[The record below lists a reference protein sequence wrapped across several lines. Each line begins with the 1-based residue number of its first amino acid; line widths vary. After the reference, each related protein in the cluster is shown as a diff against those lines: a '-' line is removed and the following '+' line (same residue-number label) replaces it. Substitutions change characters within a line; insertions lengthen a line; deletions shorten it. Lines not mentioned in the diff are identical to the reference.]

1 MLKKLLIACALVFIV
16 TASYF
21 YGLVS
26 HKYQLPPFPQLLA
39 AKYRLFPLS
48 IGYSDASSKTEVPC
62 GDVAKGRTMVA
73 LALGQSNTGN
83 HGETL
88 YRPAGPVYNLFRG
101 RCYRAEDPLLGPTGD
116 GGSAWTRLADL
127 VINAGLYDRV
137 VIIPIGVGTTTAAQW
152 AEGGY
157 LHPRVLNAADEM
169 RSLGFAITHVFWILG
184 GSEKLTDGDAANRE
198 EYKRN
203 FLSMVRGLR
212 KRGVTAPVYVA
223 IGTYSGSF
231 NRDIQRAQR
240 ELAAENPGI
249 VAGPDTDALHAV
261 QENRW
266 EQVHF
271 THLGLDR
278 LARAWLDAI
287 RKAERND
294 R

>member
-1 MLKKLLIACALVFIV
+1 MLKKILAAGTLIFTI

-26 HKYQLPPFPQLLA
+26 HKHYLPPFPQLLA

-48 IGYSDASSKTEVPC
+48 IGYSDTSSKTKVPC
-62 GDVAKGRTMVA
+62 GSIAGGRTMVA

-88 YRPAGPVYNLFRG
+88 YRPAGPVFNLFKG
-101 RCYRAEDPLLGPTGD
+101 DCYRAEDPLLGPTGD
-116 GGSAWTRLADL
+116 GGSVWSRLADL
-127 VINAGLYDRV
+127 VIQAGLYDRV
-137 VIIPIGVGTTTAAQW
+137 VIIPIGVGTTTAAHW

-157 LHPRVLNAADEM
+157 LHPRVVNAAEEAG
-169 RSLGFAITHVFWILG
+169 SLGLKITHVFWILG

-198 EYKRN
+198 RYKKN

-212 KRGVTAPVYVA
+212 NRGVTAPVYVA
-223 IGTYSGSF
+223 IGTYSGAF

-249 VAGPDTDALHAV
+249 VPGPNTDALHAV
-261 QENRW
+261 AENRW
-266 EQVHF
+266 EMVHF

-278 LARAWLDAI
+278 LARAWLAAI
-287 RKAERND
+287 RRAENK
-294 R
+294 